1 MIGYE
6 SQEVPVGDDDRVP
19 DIILKEASQ
28 QVDEVVVVAFGTQKK
43 ESVIASITTVNPS
56 DLRVPS
62 SNLTTS
68 FAGRIAGMISY
79 QRTGEPGQDN
89 AQFFIRGVTTFGTG
103 KVDPLVLID
112 NVRSEEHT
120 SALQSLMRTSYA
132 VFCLKQKN

>member
-79 QRTGEPGQDN
+79 QRNGEPGQDN
-89 AQFFIRGVTTFGTG
+89 AQFFIRGVTPFGTG
-103 KVDPLVLID
+103 KVHPLVLSD
-112 NVRSEEHT
+112 NVEMTKEGIGRAKGREREWT
-120 SALQSLMRTSYA
+120 
-132 VFCLKQKN
+132 

>member
-68 FAGRIAGMISY
+68 FAGRIAGMISS
-79 QRTGEPGQDN
+79 QRNGDTGHDN
-89 AQFFIRGVTTFGTG
+89 AHFFIRGVPTFGPG
-103 KVDPLVLID
+103 KGAPLWLLDHV
-112 NVRSEEHT
+112 
-120 SALQSLMRTSYA
+120 
-132 VFCLKQKN
+132 